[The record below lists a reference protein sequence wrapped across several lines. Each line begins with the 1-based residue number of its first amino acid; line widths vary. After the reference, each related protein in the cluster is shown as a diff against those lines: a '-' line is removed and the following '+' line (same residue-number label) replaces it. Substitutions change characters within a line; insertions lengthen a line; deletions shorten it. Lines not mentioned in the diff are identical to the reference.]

1 MDPQAEARNAASA
14 PLHSHDGSYA
24 DWPAILAGSVVAV
37 GIGLVFAAFGAALGL
52 SAVSAQVGQG
62 SGLWG
67 LILSG
72 LWAVVTLVAAYGAG
86 GYVAGRLRR
95 RMDGASA
102 DEVSAR
108 DAMHGIV
115 VWGLGVIVSFWI
127 IGGAI
132 GTAANTAGALASGAA
147 DIAATTAQGVGS
159 AVGAVASG
167 ATDVAQANGFD
178 LSSFNPIDAINNRLL
193 RGTGESIDPNASIS
207 PAARD
212 VMVEVA
218 RTGELTDANRA
229 LLAEE
234 IAANSTLSAAQ
245 ANARID
251 TAVAEVNKL
260 RDDAAAALASA
271 EQAARDAA
279 DAARRAAVLTGFI
292 LAASFL
298 IAGATAMIGAGIGGR
313 HRDEGRMFAGF
324 RSY

>member
-1 MDPQAEARNAASA
+1 MDPQAEVRAAASSPRHA
-14 PLHSHDGSYA
+14 HDGSYA
-24 DWPAILAGSVVAV
+24 DWPAIFAGGTVAV
-37 GIGLVFAAFGAALGL
+37 SIGLVFAAFGAALGL
-52 SAVSAQVGQG
+52 SAVSAQVGEG
-62 SGLWG
+62 SGLVG

-72 LWAVVTLVAAYGAG
+72 LWAVITLVAAYGAG

-127 IGGAI
+127 ISGAI
-132 GTAANTAGALASGAA
+132 ST
-147 DIAATTAQGVGS
+147 AATTA
-159 AVGAVASG
+159 GAVASG
-167 ATDVAQANGFD
+167 AADVAASAAQGAGTAVAGVADATQTGGFD

-218 RTGELTDANRA
+218 RTGELTDENRA

-234 IAANSTLSAAQ
+234 IAANSTLSATQ
-245 ANARID
+245 ADARID
-251 TAVAEVNKL
+251 QAVAEVAQV

-271 EQAARDAA
+271 EQTARDAA

>member
-1 MDPQAEARNAASA
+1 MDPQAEARAAASA
-14 PLHSHDGSYA
+14 PRSSHDGSYA
-24 DWPAILAGSVVAV
+24 DWPAIFAGSTVAV
-37 GIGLVFAAFGAALGL
+37 AIGLVFTSFGAALGL
-52 SAVSAQVGQG
+52 SVVSAQVGEG
-62 SGLWG
+62 SALWA
-67 LILSG
+67 LILTG
-72 LWAVVTLVAAYGAG
+72 LWAVISLLAAYGAG

-95 RMDGASA
+95 RVDGASA

-108 DAMHGIV
+108 DAMHGLV
-115 VWGLGVIVSFWI
+115 VWGLGVVVSFWI
-127 IGGAI
+127 ITGAV
-132 GTAANTAGALASGAA
+132 GTAANTAGAVASGAA
-147 DIAATTAQGVGS
+147 DVAATAAQGVGS
-159 AVGAVASG
+159 AVSSAASG

-178 LSSFNPIDAINNRLL
+178 LSSFNPIQAINNRLL

-218 RTGELTDANRA
+218 RTGELTDENRA

-234 IAANSTLSAAQ
+234 MAANSTLTQAE

-251 TAVAEVNKL
+251 QAVTEVTQI
-260 RDDAAAALASA
+260 RDDAAAALDAA
-271 EQAARDAA
+271 AAQARDAA

-292 LAASFL
+292 LAAAFL
-298 IAGATAMIGAGIGGR
+298 IAGATAMFGAGVGGR